1 VYMNQTENKIPVAM
15 LIIDVINDF
24 NFPEAPLLL
33 KTSAPI
39 AEKIANLKKRAKK
52 EGIPVIYVNDNF
64 GQWQSDKQKLVEYC
78 MDQDGGDFVK
88 TLQPDD
94 DDYFVIKPKHSG
106 FFSTPLS
113 TLLNDLKVQT
123 LIICGVAGNICV
135 LFTANDA
142 YMRGFN
148 IYAPSDCSASNI
160 EEDNERALTL
170 MEKTL
175 DADISPSDELDLS
188 SIIQQA
194 EKSKQRTIY

>member
-1 VYMNQTENKIPVAM
+1 MNETPVAL

-24 NFPEAPLLL
+24 KFEEAPLLL
-33 KTSAPI
+33 KTAEPI
-39 AEKIANLKKRAKK
+39 AEKIVNLKKQAKAA
-52 EGIPVIYVNDNF
+52 GIPVIYVNDNF
-64 GQWQSDKQKLVEYC
+64 GRWQSDKQKLVEYC
-78 MDQDGGDFVK
+78 AQQAGSKFVTK
-88 TLQPDD
+88 LQPED

-113 TLLNDLKVQT
+113 TLLNELNIQT

-142 YMRGFN
+142 YMRGFTL
-148 IYAPSDCSASNI
+148 YVPSDCCASNI
-160 EEDNERALTL
+160 EEDNKRALLL

-175 DADISPSDELDLS
+175 DACIRPSHELHLE

-194 EKSKQRTIY
+194 NKNKQRMMY

>member
-1 VYMNQTENKIPVAM
+1 MPQKKNKIPVAM

-39 AEKIANLKKRAKK
+39 AKKILNLKKRAKK

-64 GQWQSDKQKLVEYC
+64 GQWQSDKPKLVEYC
-78 MDQDGGDFVK
+78 MQKDGGDFVRL
-88 TLQPDD
+88 LQPDE

-113 TLLNDLKVQT
+113 TLLNDLQIQT
-123 LIICGVAGNICV
+123 LIICGLAGNICV

-142 YMRGFN
+142 YMRGYT
-148 IYAPSDCSASNI
+148 IYAPADCSASNI
-160 EEDNERALTL
+160 EEDNERAFLL

-175 DADISPSDELDLS
+175 DATICPSEELDLS
-188 SIIQQA
+188 AMIEQA
-194 EKSKQRTIY
+194 TINKQRTIY